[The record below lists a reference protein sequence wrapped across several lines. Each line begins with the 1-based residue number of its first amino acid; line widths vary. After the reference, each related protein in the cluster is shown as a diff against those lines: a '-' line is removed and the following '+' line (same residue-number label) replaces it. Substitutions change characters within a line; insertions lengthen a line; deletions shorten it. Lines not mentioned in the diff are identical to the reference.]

1 MLYQTINPSIHRRAD
16 QMRRLFQGA
25 SAILLLISSMAWA
38 ADGAAVYEKKC
49 RMCHSIAG
57 AGGPMAKM
65 GGPLDGVAAS
75 HDAAWLGGYIT
86 DPKSKKADSKMPKLS
101 LPDDDL
107 NAVVSYLQSVKK

>member
-1 MLYQTINPSIHRRAD
+1 MKRAVLATSAVLLMLSGTV
-16 QMRRLFQGA
+16 
-25 SAILLLISSMAWA
+25 WA

-49 RMCHSIAG
+49 KMCHSIAG

-65 GGPLDGVAAS
+65 GGPLDGVAAA
-75 HDAAWLGGYIT
+75 HDEAWLRGYIT
-86 DPKSKKADSKMPKLS
+86 DPKSKKADSKMPKVS

>member
-1 MLYQTINPSIHRRAD
+1 MK
-16 QMRRLFQGA
+16 RLLQGA
-25 SAILLLISSMAWA
+25 SAILLLVSSTTWA

-49 RMCHSIAG
+49 KMCHSIAG

-75 HDAAWLGGYIT
+75 HDEAWLRGYIT
-86 DPKSKKADSKMPKLS
+86 DPKSKKADSKMPKVN

-107 NAVVSYLQSVKK
+107 NALVSYLKSVKK

>member
-1 MLYQTINPSIHRRAD
+1 MKRVLLATSV
-16 QMRRLFQGA
+16 
-25 SAILLLISSMAWA
+25 ILLMLSGTVWA

-49 RMCHSIAG
+49 KMCHSIAG

-65 GGPLDGVAAS
+65 GGPLDGVASS
-75 HDAAWLGGYIT
+75 HDEAWLRGYIT
-86 DPKSKKADSKMPKLS
+86 DPKSKKADSKMPKVS

>member
-1 MLYQTINPSIHRRAD
+1 MK
-16 QMRRLFQGA
+16 RLLQGA
-25 SAILLLISSMAWA
+25 SVILLLASSTAWA

-49 RMCHSIAG
+49 KTCHSIAG

-75 HDAAWLGGYIT
+75 HDEAWLRGYIT
-86 DPKSKKADSKMPKLS
+86 DPKSKKADSKMPKVS

-107 NAVVSYLQSVKK
+107 TAVVSYLQSVKK